1 MYIPHGAVALSDYVG
16 SSRYCVLD
24 SLCLFLMVLWV
35 GQFVSFLAVLL
46 VGHVVSLSHGADV
59 FLSRYCGFVSMSLF
73 LLVL

>member
-1 MYIPHGAVALSDYVG
+1 MLV
-16 SSRYCVLD
+16 

-46 VGHVVSLSHGADV
+46 VGHVVSLPHGAGEFASPSHGTGV